1 MPVVAFCAPSH
12 VNGRKG
18 RHAGLKGYAGIIN
31 TYKGLWL
38 GMGHNDNG
46 IVSNPSSQF
55 KYFSRPPRINE
66 KIYRQLQFELGCVL
80 DSLKEENYDDDGDD
94 DDIDGDNDGAIA
106 SLINQR
112 RQSQLEEV
120 TNLGV
125 FLDELVKGK
134 KTMAETERIITA
146 ALNETIRN
154 AERKRNSALKKLLS
168 TTAGCNFDET
178 NDESVSSPTELSMKL
193 APFLFLYKIPLQPD
207 VLSLLLKEIMQVSKT
222 LHQKD
227 VLTFTMWNGK
237 STTIVPVSKCNTLKM
252 FKRQKMELKLQ
263 EYGIDRPTYHGGDLT
278 GVKVKVLF
286 QNVDVIMAEFKLICD
301 ECEEKGATDE
311 EVDEMVGRY
320 SHLGSLLD
328 GVFSIARMPCG
339 TVTLEDERLLERMIK
354 AVMQMWRGL
363 RLSMLGP
370 KIHGL
375 EDHLLDQVKRYK
387 GIGDFAEDFV
397 EQSHQFG
404 VKDELRTRSMSRN
417 RAFMSHVS
425 WEYMS
430 QNSAVL
436 IAKDKM
442 NNAIKKRK
450 RKRRVELEQS
460 KEERDRIRIEKLD
473 AIERGEY
480 ELMIDDYAKQTT
492 E

>member
-1 MPVVAFCAPSH
+1 M
-12 VNGRKG
+12 
-18 RHAGLKGYAGIIN
+18 
-31 TYKGLWL
+31 
-38 GMGHNDNG
+38 
-46 IVSNPSSQF
+46 
-55 KYFSRPPRINE
+55 
-66 KIYRQLQFELGCVL
+66 
-80 DSLKEENYDDDGDD
+80 
-94 DDIDGDNDGAIA
+94 
-106 SLINQR
+106 
-112 RQSQLEEV
+112 
-120 TNLGV
+120 
-125 FLDELVKGK
+125 
-134 KTMAETERIITA
+134 
-146 ALNETIRN
+146 
-154 AERKRNSALKKLLS
+154 
-168 TTAGCNFDET
+168 
-178 NDESVSSPTELSMKL
+178 
-193 APFLFLYKIPLQPD
+193 
-207 VLSLLLKEIMQVSKT
+207 
-222 LHQKD
+222 
-227 VLTFTMWNGK
+227 
-237 STTIVPVSKCNTLKM
+237 
-252 FKRQKMELKLQ
+252 
-263 EYGIDRPTYHGGDLT
+263 
-278 GVKVKVLF
+278 
-286 QNVDVIMAEFKLICD
+286 
-301 ECEEKGATDE
+301 
-311 EVDEMVGRY
+311 
-320 SHLGSLLD
+320 LLD

-354 AVMQMWRGL
+354 TLMQMWRGL

-417 RAFMSHVS
+417 KAFMSHVS

-480 ELMIDDYAKQTT
+480 ELMIDDYTKQMGGAD
-492 E
+492 EQE